1 MMLYTP
7 GTGGVP
13 ILGSINGKGLSDVL
27 VAVVRYSGGIKLG
40 AGGLIRAYGGSASLA
55 LNTAPTITHIPKA
68 TIRISTRAANS
79 GAIYAAAAKY
89 NAVTS
94 GETYNDRGELEV
106 TITCDE
112 ENSDQLK
119 DAINDATS
127 GGTQYT

>member
-1 MMLYTP
+1 M
-7 GTGGVP
+7 P
-13 ILGSINGKGLSDVL
+13 IFDCLCKLHVLTEVIIINRDNAHLP
-27 VAVVRYSGGIKLG
+27 
-40 AGGLIRAYGGSASLA
+40 GGLIRAYGGSASLA
-55 LNTAPTITHIPKA
+55 LDTAPMQIHIPKA

-79 GAIYAAAAKY
+79 GAIYTAAAKY

-119 DAINDATS
+119 DAINDSTS